1 MGPKS
6 DAQCVLPR
14 FDIASRNIAHE
25 VAETVDMDDLALDL
39 IRTFA
44 GGNFVQSYGIR
55 NRRPYFA
62 QV

>member
-6 DAQCVLPR
+6 DAQWALPR

-39 IRTFA
+39 IRTSA
-44 GGNFVQSYGIR
+44 GGNFVQSDGIR